1 MSLAAPPAPVPA
13 PEPLTPATVRGWQA
27 QRAEVDRRLAPCFR
41 RPEAR
46 QRAAAYLDGL
56 LGDAPRKNGWQLAE
70 TAGDATPYGLQ
81 HLLGRAVWSA
91 DAARDALY
99 AYVAEHLGDPEGVVA
114 IDETGFPKKGTHSAG
129 VAPQYCGTLGKVGN
143 CQVGVFLAYIG
154 SRGHTLLDRELYLTA
169 AWTRDPDRLQAV
181 GLAPDTLFATK
192 PQLARRMLERTL
204 DAGLPMAWVV
214 GDTVYGHSRELRSWL
229 EDQGLHHVLAVPRNE
244 ELWAGTD
251 LWRVDEVHA
260 AYGDREWHRLS
271 AGPGSKGERWYD
283 WQCWI
288 LAEPE
293 AADWGHYLLFR
304 RSVTDAEDWQAY
316 VAFAPQGCELETLVA
331 VAGRRWAIEH
341 AFEAAKQETG
351 LDDYEVRSAHGW
363 YRHVTLALWALA
375 LLAVV
380 RAVDRDRPHSPKK
393 SPPTHS
399 LAVFKRT
406 RGLAGG

>member
-13 PEPLTPATVRGWQA
+13 PEPLTPATVRGWQVH
-27 QRAEVDRRLAPCFR
+27 RAEVDRRLAPCFR

-143 CQVGVFLAYIG
+143 CQVGVCLAYIG
-154 SRGHTLLDRELYLTA
+154 FRGHTLLDRELYLPEG
-169 AWTRDPDRLQAV
+169 WTRDPDRLQAV
-181 GLAPDTLFATK
+181 GLAPDTPFATK
-192 PQLARRMLERTL
+192 PQLARRMLARTL
-204 DAGLPMAWVV
+204 AAGVPMAWIV
-214 GDTVYGHSRELRSWL
+214 GDTVYGHSRALRSWL

-244 ELWAGTD
+244 ELWAGSD
-251 LWRVDEVHA
+251 LWRVDEVQAVH
-260 AYGDREWHRLS
+260 RERAWHRLS
-271 AGPGSKGERWYD
+271 AGAGSKGERWYD

-293 AADWGHYLLFR
+293 DADWGHYLLFR
-304 RSVTDAEDWQAY
+304 RSVADAEDWQAY

-331 VAGRRWAIEH
+331 VAGRRWCIEH

-363 YRHVTLALWALA
+363 YRHVTLVLWALA

-380 RAVDRDRPHSPKK
+380 RAADLDRPHPQKK
-393 SPPTHS
+393 SPPTPS
-399 LAVFKRT
+399 LAAFKRA